1 MGSRRI
7 FLTTALVR
15 LARMPFFLFVLL
27 IIDNGM
33 KAENPSSS
41 AHQFVRVR
49 RSDAV
54 RRLIQRDKTPLA
66 VLLMAAVVGTLAGLV
81 GVAFEKSVNWVQ
93 NLRIGALVEV
103 ADHWFLVW
111 PLAFILSALLAMAG
125 YFLVRRFAP
134 EAGGSGIPEI
144 EGALEELRPVR
155 WWRVLPVKFIGGMG
169 TLGAGMVLGRE
180 GPMVQLGGNLGRMVV
195 DVFRMR
201 SPEARHTLL
210 ATGAAAGLSAAFN
223 APLAGIL
230 FIIEEMRPQFR
241 YNLISI
247 KAVFTGVIM
256 ATIVFRIFN
265 GDKAVI
271 EVGKLSNA
279 PVNTLWLYL
288 ILGMIFGCIG
298 PLFNTLVLRTQDM
311 FQRIHGGN
319 IKKWVLIGGL
329 IGGSCGVLGLI
340 QPTASG
346 GGFNLIPIAAA
357 GNFSVGLLLFIF
369 IARVITTLLCFSSGA
384 PGGIFAP
391 MLALGTLLGT
401 AFGMA
406 ATPLFPAYHLD
417 AGTFAI
423 AGMGAL
429 LAASVRAP
437 LTGIVLVLEMTDNY
451 QLILPMIITC
461 LGATLLAQ
469 FLGGKPLYSTI
480 LQRTLAKQ
488 KAEQEV
494 RAQPVGGE
502 NT

>member
-1 MGSRRI
+1 MGAQRI
-7 FLTTALVR
+7 FLTTEPVR

-93 NLRIGALVEV
+93 NVRIGALVEV

-111 PLAFILSALLAMAG
+111 PLAFILSALLAMVG

-169 TLGAGMVLGRE
+169 TLGAGMVLGHE

-288 ILGMIFGCIG
+288 ILGMIFGCVG

-340 QPTASG
+340 QPAASG

-488 KAEQEV
+488 KAEQEA

>member
-1 MGSRRI
+1 MGSQRI

-111 PLAFILSALLAMAG
+111 PLAFILSALLAMVG

-298 PLFNTLVLRTQDM
+298 PLFNTLVLRTQDV

-406 ATPLFPAYHLD
+406 APPLFPA
-417 AGTFAI
+417 
-423 AGMGAL
+423 
-429 LAASVRAP
+429 
-437 LTGIVLVLEMTDNY
+437 
-451 QLILPMIITC
+451 
-461 LGATLLAQ
+461 
-469 FLGGKPLYSTI
+469 
-480 LQRTLAKQ
+480 
-488 KAEQEV
+488 
-494 RAQPVGGE
+494 
-502 NT
+502 

>member
-7 FLTTALVR
+7 FLTTEPVR
-15 LARMPFFLFVLL
+15 LARMTFFLFVLL

-66 VLLMAAVVGTLAGLV
+66 VLLMAAVVGTLAGLI

-111 PLAFILSALLAMAG
+111 PLAFILSALLAMVG

-279 PVNTLWLYL
+279 PVSTLWLYL
-288 ILGMIFGCIG
+288 ILGMIFGCVG

-311 FQRIHGGN
+311 FQRLHGGN

-340 QPTASG
+340 QPAASG

-488 KAEQEV
+488 KAEQEAK
-494 RAQPVGGE
+494 AQPVGGE

>member
-1 MGSRRI
+1 MGSQRI

-111 PLAFILSALLAMAG
+111 PLAFILSALLAMVG

-488 KAEQEV
+488 KAEQEAK
-494 RAQPVGGE
+494 AQSVGGE

>member
-1 MGSRRI
+1 MTAQNSSFEEQQFARQRRRDS
-7 FLTTALVR
+7 L
-15 LARMPFFLFVLL
+15 
-27 IIDNGM
+27 
-33 KAENPSSS
+33 
-41 AHQFVRVR
+41 
-49 RSDAV
+49 
-54 RRLIQRDKTPLA
+54 RRLLNRDKTPLMIL
-66 VLLMAAVVGTLAGLV
+66 VMAAVVGTLAGLV
-81 GVAFEKSVNWVQ
+81 GVAFEKAVNGVQ
-93 NLRIGALVEV
+93 NWRLGTLGGV
-103 ADHWFLVW
+103 ADNPWLLW
-111 PLAFILSALLAMAG
+111 SLAFGLSAMLAMVG
-125 YFLVRRFAP
+125 YFLVRKFAP

-155 WWRVLPVKFIGGMG
+155 WWRVIPVKFIGGMG

-180 GPMVQLGGNLGRMVV
+180 GPTVQLGGNIGRMVA
-195 DVFRMR
+195 DIFRMR
-201 SPEARHTLL
+201 SGEARHTLL

-256 ATIVFRIFN
+256 SSIVFRIFN
-265 GDKAVI
+265 GESAVI
-271 EVGKLSNA
+271 EVGKLINA

-288 ILGMIFGCIG
+288 VLGMIFGVLG
-298 PLFNTLVLRTQDM
+298 PLFNFLVLKTQDM

-319 IKKWVLIGGL
+319 ITKWVLIGGL
-329 IGGSCGVLGLI
+329 LGGLCGVLGVI
-340 QPTASG
+340 QPGSAG
-346 GGFNLIPIAAA
+346 GGFSLIPIAMA
-357 GNFSVGLLLFIF
+357 GNFSLSLLLFLF
-369 IARVITTLLCFSSGA
+369 ITRVVTTLLCFSSGA

-391 MLALGTLLGT
+391 MLALGMLLGT

-406 ATPLFPAYHLD
+406 AAAGFPAYELMP
-417 AGTFAI
+417 GTFAI

-429 LAASVRAP
+429 LAASLRAP
-437 LTGIVLVLEMTDNY
+437 LTAIVLVLEMTDNY

-480 LQRTLAKQ
+480 LARTLAKQ
-488 KAEQEV
+488 EAALAEKQ
-494 RAQPVGGE
+494 

>member
-1 MGSRRI
+1 M
-7 FLTTALVR
+7 
-15 LARMPFFLFVLL
+15 ARMTFFLFVLL

-66 VLLMAAVVGTLAGLV
+66 VLLMAAVVGTLAGLI

-111 PLAFILSALLAMAG
+111 PLAFILSALLAMVG

-155 WWRVLPVKFIGGMG
+155 WWRVLQVKFIGGMG

-288 ILGMIFGCIG
+288 ILGMIFGCVG

-311 FQRIHGGN
+311 FQRLHGGN

-340 QPTASG
+340 QPAASG

-488 KAEQEV
+488 KAEQEAK
-494 RAQPVGGE
+494 AQPVGGE

>member
-7 FLTTALVR
+7 FLTTEPVR
-15 LARMPFFLFVLL
+15 LARMTFFLFVLL

-66 VLLMAAVVGTLAGLV
+66 VLLMAAVVGTLAGLI

-93 NLRIGALVEV
+93 NLRIGTLVEV

-111 PLAFILSALLAMAG
+111 PLAFILSALLAMVG

-288 ILGMIFGCIG
+288 ILGMIFGCVG

-311 FQRIHGGN
+311 FQRLHGGN

-340 QPTASG
+340 QPAASG

-488 KAEQEV
+488 KAEQEAK
-494 RAQPVGGE
+494 AQPVGGE

>member
-7 FLTTALVR
+7 FLTTESVR
-15 LARMPFFLFVLL
+15 LARMTFFLFVLL

-54 RRLIQRDKTPLA
+54 RRWIQRDKTPLA
-66 VLLMAAVVGTLAGLV
+66 VLLMAAVVGTLAGLI

-111 PLAFILSALLAMAG
+111 PLAFILSALLAMVG

-288 ILGMIFGCIG
+288 ILGMIFGCVG

-311 FQRIHGGN
+311 FQRLHGGN

-340 QPTASG
+340 QPAASG

-488 KAEQEV
+488 KAEQEAK
-494 RAQPVGGE
+494 AQPVGGE

>member
-1 MGSRRI
+1 M
-7 FLTTALVR
+7 
-15 LARMPFFLFVLL
+15 ARMTFFLFVLL

-66 VLLMAAVVGTLAGLV
+66 VLLMAAVVGTLAGLI

-93 NLRIGALVEV
+93 NLRLGALVEV

-111 PLAFILSALLAMAG
+111 PLAFILSALLAMVG

-288 ILGMIFGCIG
+288 ILGMIFGCVG

-311 FQRIHGGN
+311 FQRLHGGN

-340 QPTASG
+340 QPAASG

-406 ATPLFPAYHLD
+406 ATPLFPAHHLD

-488 KAEQEV
+488 KAEQEAK
-494 RAQPVGGE
+494 AQPVGGE

>member
-1 MGSRRI
+1 M
-7 FLTTALVR
+7 
-15 LARMPFFLFVLL
+15 ARMTFFLFVLL

-66 VLLMAAVVGTLAGLV
+66 VLLMAAVVGTLAGLI

-111 PLAFILSALLAMAG
+111 PLAFILSALLAMVG

-288 ILGMIFGCIG
+288 ILGMIFGCVG

-311 FQRIHGGN
+311 FQRLHGGN

-340 QPTASG
+340 QPAASG
-346 GGFNLIPIAAA
+346 GGFNLIPISAA

-488 KAEQEV
+488 KAEQEAK
-494 RAQPVGGE
+494 AQPVGGE

>member
-1 MGSRRI
+1 MGAQRI
-7 FLTTALVR
+7 FLTTEPVR

-93 NLRIGALVEV
+93 NVRIGALVEV

-111 PLAFILSALLAMAG
+111 PLAFILSALLAMVG

-288 ILGMIFGCIG
+288 ILGMIFGCVG

-340 QPTASG
+340 QPAASG

-391 MLALGTLLGT
+391 MLARGTLLGT

-488 KAEQEV
+488 KAEQEA

>member
-1 MGSRRI
+1 MCRKGI
-7 FLTTALVR
+7 FLTTQRAGT
-15 LARMPFFLFVLL
+15 AKMPLSSFVLP

-33 KAENPSSS
+33 KAETPSFE

-49 RSDAV
+49 RGDAV

-66 VLLMAAVVGTLAGLV
+66 VLFMAAVVGTLAGLV

-93 NLRIGALVEV
+93 NQRIGALAQV
-103 ADHWFLVW
+103 ADHWYLVW
-111 PLAFILSALLAMAG
+111 PLAFILSALLAMVG

-155 WWRVLPVKFIGGMG
+155 WWRVLPVKFVGGMG

-180 GPMVQLGGNLGRMVV
+180 GPMVQLGGNIGRMVL

-210 ATGAAAGLSAAFN
+210 ATGAASGLSAAFN

-256 ATIVFRIFN
+256 SSIVFRIFN
-265 GDKAVI
+265 GEAAII

-288 ILGMIFGCIG
+288 VLGMLFGCFG
-298 PLFNTLVLRTQDM
+298 PLFNFLVLRTQDL

-319 IKKWVLIGGL
+319 IKKWVFIGGL
-329 IGGSCGVLGLI
+329 IGGLCGLLGLM
-340 QPTASG
+340 QPSAVG

-369 IARVITTLLCFSSGA
+369 IARVVTTLICFSSGA

-406 ATPLFPAYHLD
+406 AIPLFPAYHLD

-451 QLILPMIITC
+451 QLILTMIITC

-488 KAEQEV
+488 EAEQAAK
-494 RAQPVGGE
+494 AQQAPRE

>member
-7 FLTTALVR
+7 FLTTAPVR

-111 PLAFILSALLAMAG
+111 PLAFILSALLAMVG

-201 SPEARHTLL
+201 SLEARHTLL

-488 KAEQEV
+488 KAEQEA

>member
-1 MGSRRI
+1 
-7 FLTTALVR
+7 
-15 LARMPFFLFVLL
+15 MPLFSFVLP
-27 IIDNGM
+27 INDNGM
-33 KAENPSSS
+33 KAETPSFE

-93 NLRIGALVEV
+93 NQRIGALVQV
-103 ADHWFLVW
+103 ADHWYLVW
-111 PLAFILSALLAMAG
+111 PLAFILSGLLAMVG

-155 WWRVLPVKFIGGMG
+155 WWRVIPVKFIGGMG

-180 GPMVQLGGNLGRMVV
+180 GPTVQLGGNVGRMVG
-195 DVFRMR
+195 DLFRMR
-201 SPEARHTLL
+201 SAEARHTLL

-230 FIIEEMRPQFR
+230 FIIEEMRAQFR

-256 ATIVFRIFN
+256 SSIVFRIFN
-265 GDKAVI
+265 GESPVI
-271 EVGKLSNA
+271 EVGKLTNA

-288 ILGMIFGCIG
+288 ILGMIFGIVG
-298 PLFNTLVLRTQDM
+298 PLFNTFILRMQDM

-319 IKKWVLIGGL
+319 TTKWVLMGGL
-329 IGGSCGVLGLI
+329 LGGLCGVLGFI
-340 QPTASG
+340 EPNAAG
-346 GGFNLIPIAAA
+346 GGFGLIPIAAA
-357 GNFSVGLLLFIF
+357 GNFSVGLLLFMF
-369 IARVITTLLCFSSGA
+369 ISRVITTVLCFSSGA

-406 ATPLFPAYHLD
+406 AEVSFPAYHLD
-417 AGTFAI
+417 AGTFAV

-429 LAASVRAP
+429 LAASLRAP

-480 LQRTLAKQ
+480 LARTLAKQ
-488 KAEQEV
+488 EAE
-494 RAQPVGGE
+494 RAAMQ